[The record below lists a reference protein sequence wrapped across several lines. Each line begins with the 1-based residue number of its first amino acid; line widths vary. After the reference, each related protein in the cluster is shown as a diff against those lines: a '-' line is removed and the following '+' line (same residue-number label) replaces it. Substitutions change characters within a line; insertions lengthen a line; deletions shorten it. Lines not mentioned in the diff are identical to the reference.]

1 MRSSTTNERP
11 AATPVPPPVAAIVH
25 IYRGLMDRSCTWRQR
40 IDASTNWAI
49 VTSGTAVSF
58 VLSDPAHSQVVLLL
72 VMLLI
77 NAFLIIE
84 ARRMRYYDLWSSW
97 VRLMESEY
105 LAPIL
110 RDNQVTVNA
119 TWQHIVVRDLDFP
132 HFKSSFWSMVGLR
145 LRDNYLAIHLFL
157 ILSWLLK
164 LSLHPR
170 TDMPPD
176 LADNVLNRAGIGE
189 VSGLAVMGAVVV
201 FYIIALLITLLT
213 SSAEPSSEVLGCE
226 RMLQKLTSPDQQ
238 PVNPHPYEPRYAA
251 LEESTG
257 RFVDLTD

>member
-1 MRSSTTNERP
+1 MRNTSTNERP
-11 AATPVPPPVAAIVH
+11 QVSPVPPPVAAIVH

-58 VLSDPAHSQVVLLL
+58 VLSDPAHPHVVLLL

-110 RDNQVTVNA
+110 RDTEVAVNA

-132 HFKSSFWSMVGLR
+132 HFKSSFWSMVGQR

-157 ILSWLLK
+157 ISSWLLK

-170 TDMPPD
+170 ADLPPG
-176 LADNVLNRAGIGE
+176 LPDNIINRAGIGA
-189 VSGLAVMGAVVV
+189 VSGLLVMGAVVA
-201 FYIIALLITLLT
+201 FYAAALLFTLLT
-213 SSAEPSSEVLGCE
+213 ASGDPGTEVLGCE
-226 RMLQKLTSPDQQ
+226 RVLQKLTSPDQK

-251 LEESTG
+251 LGEKVSS
-257 RFVDLTD
+257 FVDLTD